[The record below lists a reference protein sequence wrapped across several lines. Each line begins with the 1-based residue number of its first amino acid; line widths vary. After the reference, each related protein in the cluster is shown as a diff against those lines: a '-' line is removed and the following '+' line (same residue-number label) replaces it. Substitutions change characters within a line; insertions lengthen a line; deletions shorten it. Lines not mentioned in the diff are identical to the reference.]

1 MRGNTE
7 RQVRSGDSVG
17 SPLDSTLVD
26 SSLTSLTSIDVVC
39 ACEGIA
45 PRARGPADVRAAS
58 LDSDVSRR

>member
-45 PRARGPADVRAAS
+45 PRAGPADVRAAS